1 MKQLVE
7 EHRTLLGQ
15 LIRFGLV
22 GGFVT
27 GLYAIVYSP
36 LAKFGIV
43 TPQIANLAGYFVAM
57 ITGYVLHSR
66 WSFKDHG
73 ARDNTARTT
82 GRFFV
87 VSLVSLGLNALF
99 VAWSVYAVLLLHGGL
114 HSTNSPLIV
123 IPRLLVLAL
132 FYALAVPKLV
142 EDSRRRRVFRY
153 AIAGSD
159 AIVFAALCIAAGWV
173 GT

>member
-1 MKQLVE
+1 MKHLVE
-7 EHRTLLGQ
+7 QHRTILGQ
-15 LIRFGLV
+15 LIRFGMV

-43 TPQIANLAGYFVAM
+43 SPQIANLCGYFIAM
-57 ITGYVLHSR
+57 VTGYILHSR

-99 VAWSVYAVLLLHGGL
+99 VFILTDSRMLAGPWWW
-114 HSTNSPLIV
+114 PLIPILFV
-123 IPRLLVLAL
+123 TPLATFTL
-132 FYALAVPKLV
+132 N
-142 EDSRRRRVFRY
+142 RVW
-153 AIAGSD
+153 
-159 AIVFAALCIAAGWV
+159 VFA
-173 GT
+173 